1 MWSRE
6 EPFSYEV
13 KQWPGMKEQRGFIQN
28 EEPLKEETKRKR
40 PESCSKS
47 SRDRSID
54 EEEVPHRKSNQ
65 KCQRND
71 VDLEPRK
78 TKSKSIGDIHFRHH
92 HQTHLISIL
101 TRVNI
106 ETMRA
111 RKAQI
116 PDLGWFLRRIST
128 NTAYLQ
134 IWPNTPTLVLK
145 LTSERQT

>member
-1 MWSRE
+1 
-6 EPFSYEV
+6 
-13 KQWPGMKEQRGFIQN
+13 MKEQRGFIQN
-28 EEPLKEETKRKR
+28 EDPLKEEPKRKR
-40 PESCSKS
+40 PESGSKS

-111 RKAQI
+111 RKAQT
-116 PDLGWFLRRIST
+116 PDLG
-128 NTAYLQ
+128 
-134 IWPNTPTLVLK
+134 
-145 LTSERQT
+145 